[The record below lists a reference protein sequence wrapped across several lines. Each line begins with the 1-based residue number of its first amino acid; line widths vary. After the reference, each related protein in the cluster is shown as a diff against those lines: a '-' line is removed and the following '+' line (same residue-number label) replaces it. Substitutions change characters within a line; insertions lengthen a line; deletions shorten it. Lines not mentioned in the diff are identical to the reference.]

1 MDQLMNT
8 NATELIDLLQ
18 IAPDAEPKPSL
29 LILNDSFKVMRLVLP
44 AGKTIPEHK
53 APKEITVQ
61 CVSGSVDFTTKG
73 ETHHMTTGKLL
84 HLEPGELHALTA
96 IEASV
101 MLVTMAK

>member
-1 MDQLMNT
+1 MNT

-18 IAPDAEPKPSL
+18 IEPDAEPKPKL
-29 LILNDSFKVMRLVLP
+29 LLQNDSFKVMRLVLP

-61 CVSGSVDFTTKG
+61 CVSGAVDFTAKG
-73 ETHHMTTGKLL
+73 ETHRMTTGKLL
-84 HLEPGELHALTA
+84 HLESAELHTLTA
-96 IEASV
+96 IETSV